1 MTTILLIIVL
11 SYKNL
16 PFTGREGQITSN
28 HNTIMWLDLRSLQKK
43 ESKNNDKQSFVNNTF

>member
-43 ESKNNDKQSFVNNTF
+43 ESKNNDKQSFINTF

>member
-28 HNTIMWLDLRSLQKK
+28 HNTIMWLDLRSLKKK
-43 ESKNNDKQSFVNNTF
+43 ESKNNDKQSFINTF